1 MSHRYWTNQYP
12 YSETWTRT
20 WEPGSVLGNLDLH
33 RSLVRDPYSGTWIRT
48 REPVLVYVLKSWP
61 NIDGTYCILIENIFL
76 GHGNQMEVMEDWL
89 WLDISDQHISKSN
102 HGIFRAFEMLQ
113 SENFCVL
120 HWNFI
125 SSGPDCIP
133 NSDLHFD
140 ERHWKSC
147 GKFYWLAKWV
157 GGIFTPTYPHRW
169 QPNRGW

>member
-1 MSHRYWTNQYP
+1 MTLKVRFWHFLTPPHYINLQNSMISFDYSWFLAKNHSNFVTLPRKLHNRYCHN
-12 YSETWTRT
+12 
-20 WEPGSVLGNLDLH
+20 VH
-33 RSLVRDPYSGTWIRT
+33 
-48 REPVLVYVLKSWP
+48 
-61 NIDGTYCILIENIFL
+61 ILIENIFL
-76 GHGNQMEVMEDWL
+76 GHGNQMEVMENWL
-89 WLDISDQHISKSN
+89 WLNISDQHISKPN

-125 SSGPDCIP
+125 SPGPDCIP